1 MIKNII
7 FDVGNVLL
15 KWQPETVV
23 ARFFPEELVLTLT
36 QAMFRS
42 QHWRNLNLG
51 KLTEAELIH
60 IYHQELRIDSD
71 RLRQLMQAVKESLLP
86 VDHSLELLNNLY
98 QSGYSLFSLTDN
110 VHEIMAYLKLKY
122 NFWDLFKGVVVSAEV
137 GYLKPMKQIYQK
149 LIDLYDLDPRKSVFI
164 DDLLANVEG
173 AKSLGMQGIQFLSA
187 QQFITELNK
196 IFDSFGQARVLF
208 SNSHTC

>member
-23 ARFFPEELVLTLT
+23 ARFFPGEQALLLT
-36 QAMFRS
+36 QIMFRS

-60 IYHQELRIDSD
+60 IYHQELGINGDL
-71 RLRQLMQAVKESLLP
+71 LRQLMQAVKESLLP

-149 LIDLYDLDPRKSVFI
+149 LIDLYDLDPQQSVFI
-164 DDLLANVEG
+164 DDLQVNVEG
-173 AKSLGMQGIQFLSA
+173 AKALGMQGIQFLSA
-187 QQFITELNK
+187 RQCLIELNK
-196 IFDSFGQARVLF
+196 IFESFAQARVLF
-208 SNSHTC
+208 SNSHIC